1 MSLSLHIKQ
10 FFSFFVEPLGF
21 IIVLFTLG
29 IYFLYAHKEHKAKL
43 FLLSSFFF
51 LLLFSYPPFANFL
64 VTNLE
69 TKYAKYDYKSDVHF
83 IHVLGNGHNTDAMQP
98 VSSHLSDA
106 GTKRV
111 LEGVIL
117 YKNIPNVKL
126 IFTGYKGDTNTS
138 NAMMNAKLALA
149 LGVKQKDI
157 ILDGTPE
164 DTKEEALFMQSIVG
178 DEPFILVTSATHM
191 PRAMMLFQH
200 LYLHPIA
207 APTDFHKSEF
217 KGWFKA
223 PNIESL
229 LESKVAIH
237 EYVGIV
243 WGKIRG

>member
-21 IIVLFTLG
+21 VIVLFTLG

-157 ILDGTPE
+157 ILNGAPE
-164 DTKEEALFMQSIVG
+164 DTREEALFTKSVVG
-178 DEPFILVTSATHM
+178 SKPFILVTSATHM
-191 PRAMMLFQH
+191 PRAMMLFQQ
-200 LYLHPIA
+200 LGLHPIA
-207 APTDFHKSEF
+207 APTDFEKSEF
-217 KGWFKA
+217 KGYLKA
-223 PNIESL
+223 PRVEAL
-229 LESKVAIH
+229 CRTQKALH
-237 EYVGIV
+237 EYIGIL
-243 WGKIRG
+243 WGKISG